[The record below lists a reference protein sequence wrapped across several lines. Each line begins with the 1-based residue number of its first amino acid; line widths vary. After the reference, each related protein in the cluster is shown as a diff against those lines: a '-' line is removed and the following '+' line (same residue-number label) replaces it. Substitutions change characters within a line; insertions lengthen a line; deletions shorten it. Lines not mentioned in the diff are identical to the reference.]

1 MYRHSSSIDAAH
13 TGGLQPVANRSLDP
27 RSLSKVAPIVNRRYP
42 MSAKKLVLIVAVTAT
57 AISAVYA
64 NQRPSYGDA
73 LPAAEGIEIPRI
85 VITAKREHGAE

>member
-1 MYRHSSSIDAAH
+1 
-13 TGGLQPVANRSLDP
+13 
-27 RSLSKVAPIVNRRYP
+27 

-64 NQRPSYGDA
+64 NQRHSYSDA
-73 LPAAEGIEIPRI
+73 LPVVEGVEVPRI

>member
-1 MYRHSSSIDAAH
+1 
-13 TGGLQPVANRSLDP
+13 
-27 RSLSKVAPIVNRRYP
+27 

-73 LPAAEGIEIPRI
+73 LPAAEGRIGDTSIGSSRSSFRRGPPISPAVSARLLEMNVATLQFPIFDFRFSIEG
-85 VITAKREHGAE
+85 ADARER

>member
-1 MYRHSSSIDAAH
+1 
-13 TGGLQPVANRSLDP
+13 
-27 RSLSKVAPIVNRRYP
+27 

-64 NQRPSYGDA
+64 NQRQSQVEEFGSA
-73 LPAAEGIEIPRI
+73 LPAAEGVEIPRI